1 MILSVAV
8 PQAIL
13 TVAAIGRLIR
23 MIGMETWITQ
33 FLPTVSWLVRPV
45 TMTTAKSKFMS
56 GNNYCE

>member
-8 PQAIL
+8 RQAIL

-23 MIGMETWITQ
+23 MIGMETWITH
-33 FLPTVSWLVRPV
+33 FLSTVSWLVRTA

>member
-8 PQAIL
+8 RQAIL
-13 TVAAIGRLIR
+13 TVVAIGRLIR
-23 MIGMETWITQ
+23 MIGMETWITH
-33 FLPTVSWLVRPV
+33 FLSTVSWLVRTA

>member
-23 MIGMETWITQ
+23 MIGMETWITH
-33 FLPTVSWLVRPV
+33 FLSTVSWLVRTA

>member
-8 PQAIL
+8 RQAIL
-13 TVAAIGRLIR
+13 TVVAIGRPIR

-33 FLPTVSWLVRPV
+33 FLPTVSWLVRLV